1 MSGTL
6 KRTKYIGI
14 RLTEAEHEQLLER
27 SMSPRLAKW
36 IREHCLA
43 AAVPDAHRVLRI
55 DPALLRQ
62 LAGLGNNVN
71 QIARAVNSEQW
82 NPIERV
88 EVLARLSAIQRDL
101 ERLKVAA
108 RG

>member
-1 MSGTL
+1 MTETL

-14 RLTEAEHEQLLER
+14 RLTEAEHEQLRMR
-27 SMSPRLAKW
+27 SRSPRLAKW

-43 AAVPDAHRVLRI
+43 VEVPDAHRVLRI
-55 DPALLRQ
+55 DPALLRH

-71 QIARAVNSEQW
+71 QIARSVHREQW
-82 NPIERV
+82 NPIDRV

-101 ERLKVAA
+101 ERLKVEA

>member
-1 MSGTL
+1 MAE
-6 KRTKYIGI
+6 KRKREIKI
-14 RLTEAEHEQLLER
+14 RLTESEHKQLLER
-27 SMSPRLAKW
+27 SQSPRLAKW
-36 IREHCLA
+36 VREHCLA
-43 AAVPDAHRVLRI
+43 VEVPAAQRVVRI

-82 NPIERV
+82 NPIDRV
-88 EVLARLSAIQRDL
+88 EILARLSAIQRDL
-101 ERLKVAA
+101 ARLKVEA